1 MRLNSKLFFLL
12 SVIFIFS
19 VGCMNMPTPPAQIT
33 GSYTSG
39 LNYKDFT
46 CEELAAEM
54 ASLARRQNQ
63 LVTAQEQRV
72 KTRLEAMPSNILS
85 SSTIDSENTR
95 HWAIKVR
102 FNSKTKKI
110 PPWGE
115 SLQAYQ
121 LAFITTKYT

>member
-1 MRLNSKLFFLL
+1 
-12 SVIFIFS
+12 
-19 VGCMNMPTPPAQIT
+19 MNMPTPPAQIT

-72 KTRLEAMPSNILS
+72 KTRLEAMYLNILS